1 MKILK
6 NKRIKMKAKKNLS
19 IKMKL
24 IVGFLITTLLI
35 TVIGTLGTLAMRTV
49 NNNAKIITDSK
60 LVAVDKATYIRHNI
74 VQARVDV
81 VSILDE
87 SRKDKQED
95 YLFDIT
101 GLGFLNDKLFKEFEA
116 IQNKTI
122 KEEKI
127 YKEKIVTSLNQYN
140 ESREKVIAYVK
151 NNNYS
156 EAKKTYDFEFLGQS
170 TLLESA
176 LTEIISDNI
185 NESESLKALNNSI
198 YTKAFYFMI
207 IIIAIGAIFAIA
219 IGVYLAKTIDK
230 RLKNVINFV
239 GAFGEGDLTQKIEVT
254 SQDEIGLVETS
265 INKAMENV
273 RNLVKEINA
282 GAQEV
287 GATSEELSATL
298 EEVSAK
304 MEFVSEVTAG
314 IARGTEEVSSST
326 EEVSASMEEI
336 GATTAELANK
346 AKDGS
351 NTSMVIQNRAMSVKE
366 NGIRKME
373 DSKVIYEEKFNKV
386 KQAIEDGTVVEQ
398 ITLMTESI
406 GSIAEQ
412 TNLLA
417 LNAAIEAARAGEQG
431 RGFAVVAEEVRSL
444 AEQSSETVAKI
455 QEVVN
460 KVRIAFDNLS
470 NSAGETLEYIDKNV
484 MKDYETLVET
494 GIQYEEDAKLLYTMS
509 EEISIATDEMS
520 STIEQINLA
529 IQNVS
534 ASTEKAAS
542 SSEGILDGVNEST
555 TAIEEIAKAAQS
567 QAELSERLNDLIQEF
582 RV

>member
-6 NKRIKMKAKKNLS
+6 NKRIKMKSKKNLS

-35 TVIGTLGTLAMRTV
+35 SVIGTLGTLAMRTV

-127 YKEKIVTSLNQYN
+127 YKEKIVPSLNQYN

-207 IIIAIGAIFAIA
+207 IIITIGAIFAIA

-230 RLKNVINFV
+230 RLKNVIKFV

-351 NTSMVIQNRAMSVKE
+351 NTSMVIQNRAMSVKK
-366 NGIRKME
+366 NGIRSME

-567 QAELSERLNDLIQEF
+567 QAELSERLNALIQEF
-582 RV
+582 RI